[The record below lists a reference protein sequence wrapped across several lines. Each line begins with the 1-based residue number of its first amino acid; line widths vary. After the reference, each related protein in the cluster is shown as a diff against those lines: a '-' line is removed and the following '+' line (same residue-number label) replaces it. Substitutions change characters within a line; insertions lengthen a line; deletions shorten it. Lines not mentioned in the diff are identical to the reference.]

1 MAPAKR
7 RPTREMRNAAID
19 NETHKRINDTSNDYP
34 HNVSRRIQALDA
46 MIENDEEEEDGVFC
60 T

>member
-1 MAPAKR
+1 
-7 RPTREMRNAAID
+7 MRNAAID